1 MARPEAAVGAASK
14 EGEPRGRGGTIGEDG
29 SRVLVPHIDHAEL
42 RHAVLRD
49 GIFASGIDGALVGCA
64 QAPGVSGRH
73 RHSAADRRIAW
84 RGRQASGESRTTKRS
99 AVAAGAREGV
109 VAMMVVVT
117 AVSFTGRAVLCRRG
131 RDQQRD
137 CRREQH
143 PLTA

>member
-1 MARPEAAVGAASK
+1 VFLFRISTTPNCVMRYCVMVSLPVALMEHSLAARRRPVCQA
-14 EGEPRGRGGTIGEDG
+14 GTGT
-29 SRVLVPHIDHAEL
+29 L
-42 RHAVLRD
+42 
-49 GIFASGIDGALVGCA
+49 
-64 QAPGVSGRH
+64 
-73 RHSAADRRIAW
+73 RRIAW

-117 AVSFTGRAVLCRRG
+117 AVSFIGRAVLCRRG